1 MSINRSVSNFGLA
14 ALAASKGYSGWAIRF
29 VQPMLKRNDA
39 AAQWYAGLLRH
50 YGYGVRQDSTLAREW
65 YEKSVAGGFPPA
77 EAGLADLDASK
88 SDPCGPGSGPKTVLS
103 FYRARYEPDKLIC

>member
-39 AAQWYAGLLRH
+39 SAQWYAGLLH
-50 YGYGVRQDSTLAREW
+50 HHGYGVRQDSALAREW
-65 YEKSVAGGFPPA
+65 YEKSVAGGFSLA

-88 SDPCGPGSGPKTVLS
+88 LDPRGPGNEPTTVLS
-103 FYRARYEPDKLIC
+103 FYRARYAPDKLI